1 MVAVVG
7 QIALYFNIDITKYVG
22 QDYKG
27 LLYLVFTMLG
37 LMGITVDTS
46 SKGFSDIVPNN
57 DTEEQTET
65 TNADTQQQSELL
77 DVVKLQKIKDILN
90 N

>member
-1 MVAVVG
+1 
-7 QIALYFNIDITKYVG
+7 
-22 QDYKG
+22 
-27 LLYLVFTMLG
+27 MLG